1 MISDI
6 GRLSEEAARQNLRLR
21 HFFGAFHPGPKAW
34 SKMSSELLDAKMSSE
49 LLDAKMSSELL
60 DAKMAGAFLAKKV

>member
-34 SKMSSELLDAKMSSE
+34 SKMSSELLDAKM
-49 LLDAKMSSELL
+49 
-60 DAKMAGAFLAKKV
+60 AGAFLAKKV

>member
-34 SKMSSELLDAKMSSE
+34 STMSSELLDAKMSSE
-49 LLDAKMSSELL
+49 LLDAQ
-60 DAKMAGAFLAKKV
+60 MAGAFLAKKV